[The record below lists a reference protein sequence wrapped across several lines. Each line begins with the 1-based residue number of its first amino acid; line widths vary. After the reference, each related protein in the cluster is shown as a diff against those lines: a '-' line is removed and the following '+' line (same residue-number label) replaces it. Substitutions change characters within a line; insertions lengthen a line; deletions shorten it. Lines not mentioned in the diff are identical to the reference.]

1 MDALAAVKLPSS
13 LAEVEGSA
21 KATQCYAQT
30 VIEQGDL
37 LYLNCQGGGGY
48 GDPLHRDV
56 EAVGED
62 VRDGVVSAVAAR
74 DIYGVVLDGH
84 GEVNE
89 GETEQRR
96 ERIREDR
103 RKGAYLGK
111 ILKKKIN
118 PSEGRLIDDN
128 LVALVTGEEAMVA
141 CRHCGQVVGDNE
153 NRLHLARL
161 RGTSEL
167 AGPNVRAAPDY
178 YIDAPV
184 HFEQMLCPSCFTAL
198 HTALTVTHEQQTVS
212 GFAVAH

>member
-1 MDALAAVKLPSS
+1 MDSFAAGKLPSS

-21 KATQCYAQT
+21 QATQCYAQT
-30 VIEQGDL
+30 IIEPGDL

-48 GDPLHRDV
+48 GDPLHRDAD
-56 EAVGED
+56 AVAED
-62 VRDGVVSAVAAR
+62 VRDGVVSAPSAR
-74 DIYGVVLDGH
+74 DIYGVVLDEY
-84 GEVNE
+84 GEAKE
-89 GETEQRR
+89 AETEQLR
-96 ERIREDR
+96 EQIRESR
-103 RKGAYLGK
+103 RKDAYLGTV
-111 ILKKKIN
+111 LKKKVA
-118 PSEGRLIDDN
+118 PGGGTLIDDN
-128 LVALVTGEEAMVA
+128 LVAHITGDKSLVA

-161 RGTSEL
+161 RGASEL
-167 AGPNVRAAPDY
+167 AGPSVRAKSDF